1 MTIVDAGAAEF
12 EAARPKLMAIAYRM
26 LGSVR
31 EAEDVVGDV
40 ALRWAAADRD
50 GVRIPEAWLVTV
62 TTRRALDVLR
72 SARLQRESYPGVWL
86 PEPIA
91 TGDGPA
97 EEVERIESLTMG
109 FLVLLERLTP
119 IERAVFVLHDVLA
132 YPYATIA
139 EAVGRS
145 EAACRQALRRARHH
159 VTLPQRR
166 TAAERAHAEQVAQR
180 FLAAGVS
187 GDVDALV
194 AVLAPDIV
202 FTSDGGGVVHAAM
215 RPITGA
221 ARVGQ
226 VPDEPGRSRRRRPA
240 RRAVRAER
248 RTGRRDARDR
258 RLAGHVRRDR
268 RRPGRADLARRQ
280 PGQARAPRRRPPGRR
295 RTSRT
300 MEHARA
306 VPPPWWPARDQT
318 RLTPASAS
326 SASAAAPSPG
336 VTSTGA
342 VAWRAT
348 VHW

>member
-26 LGSVR
+26 LGSVA

-50 GVRIPEAWLVTV
+50 GVRTPEAWLVTV

-119 IERAVFVLHDVLA
+119 IERAVFVLHDALA

-139 EAVGRS
+139 DAVGRS

-166 TAAERAHAEQVAQR
+166 TAAERAHAEQVAQH
-180 FLAAGVS
+180 FLAAGAS

-221 ARVGQ
+221 ARVGRFLTNLAGRVGDDPLF
-226 VPDEPGRSRRRRPA
+226 VPCELNGEPGVVMHVTDGWLAMSAEIAGDRVERIWLVVNPA
-240 RRAVRAER
+240 KLER
-248 RTGRRDARDR
+248 LVAALPDA
-258 RLAGHVRRDR
+258 AG
-268 RRPGRADLARRQ
+268 RPG
-280 PGQARAPRRRPPGRR
+280 PWSTPGRFR
-295 RTSRT
+295 HRGGRPVI
-300 MEHARA
+300 R
-306 VPPPWWPARDQT
+306 
-318 RLTPASAS
+318 
-326 SASAAAPSPG
+326 PG
-336 VTSTGA
+336 
-342 VAWRAT
+342 
-348 VHW
+348 